1 MGSNCVLKECLH
13 VAFLVHCRPDHGRL
27 TTETCC
33 LMNTVMNEWYTWKNF
48 ALNLKN
54 TAFKLDKLLH
64 ATCRLTYSAIQR
76 TLIYVKLSSMIELA
90 GFYLQSVNLTVQ
102 CSWKI
107 CSICTYSA
115 TPLYKNY
122 CNASL
127 VLIPGTNWRRY
138 FTNLIYRDFDFE
150 YC

>member
-1 MGSNCVLKECLH
+1 MIYVEK
-13 VAFLVHCRPDHGRL
+13 F
-27 TTETCC
+27 T
-33 LMNTVMNEWYTWKNF
+33 
-48 ALNLKN
+48 LNLKN

-64 ATCRLTYSAIQR
+64 DTRRLTYSAIQR
-76 TLIYVKLSSMIELA
+76 TLNYVKLSSMIELA
-90 GFYLQSVNLTVQ
+90 EFYLQSVNLTVQ

-122 CNASL
+122 CNALL

-138 FTNLIYRDFDFE
+138 FTNLIYRDSDFDNFNSDFIMSAVLSVLLIIQAE
-150 YC
+150 CFGCT